1 MALTVKIVKF
11 GPETGSPR
19 KLTVQWSFDPPTSSD
34 GKKHAAKYYNVHWN
48 YFVGDYLSNGDPQW
62 KKLSYENVIPPENQ
76 STCTVSD
83 TNIKAVYVKVLPV
96 SETYTVKTASGSYE
110 ESYWTARWEDA
121 DRCVHNFTSYP
132 DTLSAPNVTLKD
144 YLLTASLDGL
154 NDPDIKSVEFRV
166 WKDNTILF
174 NSGRAIVTATGHAEY
189 SCNVDA
195 GSKYTVQCRW
205 CLYENKP
212 VLDMDYMHGEWSEHS
227 SSVSTMPASSS
238 GFTKC
243 VAKTATSVYLE
254 WDAVNTATSYDIEY
268 TTRLDYFDSSDKT
281 QTITGI
287 ESTRYEKTGL
297 EDGDTYF
304 FRLRAVNSEGKSAWS
319 PPSSV
324 TVGKAP
330 SAPTTWSST
339 TTVIVGEPLI
349 FYWVHNSEDGSSQ
362 TKAEL
367 EVTVNNS
374 AKTYTITNSTEE
386 DEKDKTSSYTFSTS
400 GYQEGGKI
408 LWRVRTAGVTGV
420 YGDWSVQ
427 RTVDIYAPPTVTLSV
442 TDSTGKYFSVLTSF
456 PINIRASAG
465 SSSQSAIGYHLSI
478 TANGTY
484 ETVDAI
490 GNTKYVNKGDTLYS
504 RYFDNVSTLSTTL
517 SAGDVNLVNNAS
529 YTVTCAVSMNSG
541 LSAESSISF
550 VVGWSAEE
558 EYNLDCG
565 VGINSTTYAAAI
577 NPYCTNASGEIVDD
591 VTLAVYRR
599 EYNGK
604 FTEIISGVKN
614 TGNMFV
620 SDPHPALD
628 YARYRI
634 VATYKTTGRVIYYDV
649 PAQPV
654 GGKAAIIQWDEA
666 WVNFDAAPGDT
677 LVSPVWSGS
686 MLQLPYNIDV
696 SDSNSRDVEL
706 VEYIGREHPIT
717 YYGTQLG
724 IIQTWKTDVPKS
736 DIETLYAL
744 RRLQN
749 WMGDVYVREPSG
761 SGYWA
766 NVSVSFNINHKDVV
780 IPVSISITRV
790 EGGI

>member
-1 MALTVKIVKF
+1 MALKVKIVNF

-19 KLTVQWSFDPPTSSD
+19 KLTVQWSFDPPKSSD
-34 GKKHAAKYYNVHWN
+34 GKKHAAKYYNIHWN
-48 YFVGDYLSNGDPQW
+48 YWAGDYLSNGEPQW
-62 KKLSYENVIPPENQ
+62 KKLQYENINPPECQ
-76 STCTVSD
+76 STCIVSD
-83 TNIKAVYVKVLPV
+83 TNIKSVYVTILPV

-110 ESYWTARWEDA
+110 QSYWTAQWSDH
-121 DRCVHNFTSYP
+121 CVHNFVNYP
-132 DTLSAPNVTLKD
+132 DTLSAPNVTLED

-154 NDPDIKSVEFRV
+154 DTDVKSVEFEV
-166 WKDNTILF
+166 YKDETVLF
-174 NSGRAIVTATGHAEY
+174 NSGRAIVTTTTRHVDY

-195 GSKYTVQCRW
+195 GSKYKVRCRW
-205 CLYENKP
+205 CLYDQAP
-212 VLDMDYMHGEWSEHS
+212 ALDFAYMHGEWSDWS

-268 TTRLDYFDSSDKT
+268 TTKIDYFDSSDKT

-319 PPSSV
+319 QPSSV

-374 AKTYTITNSTEE
+374 VRTYTVTNSTEE

-442 TDSTGKYFSVLTSF
+442 TDASGKTFTVLNSF
-456 PINIRASAG
+456 PIRIKATAG
-465 SSSQSAIGYHLSI
+465 PTSQSAIGYHLTI

-484 ETVDAI
+484 KTVDAI
-490 GNTKYVNKGDTLYS
+490 GNTQYVNKGDTLYS
-504 RYFDNVSTLSTTL
+504 RYFDNASTLSTTL
-517 SAGDVNLVNNAS
+517 SAGDVSLDNNAS

-541 LSAESSISF
+541 LSAESSMSF

-558 EYNLDCG
+558 DYNLDCG
-565 VGINSTTYAAAI
+565 IGIDSINYAAAI
-577 NPYCTNASGEIVDD
+577 NPYCTNASGEIVND

-604 FTEIISGVKN
+604 LTEIISGVKN

-634 VATYKTTGRVIYYDV
+634 VATYKTTGRVIYYDT

-654 GGKAAIIQWDEA
+654 GGKAAVIQWDET
-666 WVNFDAAPGDT
+666 WVDFDASPEDT
-677 LVSPVWSGS
+677 LASPVWSGS

-724 IIQTWKTDVPKS
+724 ITQTWKTDVPKT
-736 DIETLYAL
+736 DIETIYAL

-766 NVSVSFNINHKDVV
+766 NVDVSFNINHKAVV
-780 IPVSISITRV
+780 VPVSITIKRV